1 MRVVITGG
9 QGFLG
14 RELCRALLRGEG
26 PRAAGGQAAE
36 VEKVVLFDVALPPDG
51 ASDAIAD
58 ARVVNRSGDIADP
71 AVCQALV
78 DEAGEGPLSV
88 FHMAGVMSGQAEK
101 DFDTG
106 LRVNLD
112 GTRHMLDACRRR
124 AGPPPVFVF
133 CSSLAVFGE
142 TYDSGPT
149 GDTAKVVPRNTYGMT
164 KACGELLVNDY
175 TRKGFVDGR
184 SARLPTVV
192 VRPGKPNAATTSC
205 YSGVVREPLH
215 GVGVAL
221 PVGRG
226 LPHAV
231 TSTRALVR
239 NLVILHDAAWPEG
252 LVDRA
257 ATLPSR
263 PATLQQLVDALYAV
277 VPPEQHGS
285 LGAITDA
292 EDEFLSRVVGGMGSN
307 LSHDRATRL
316 GMVEVPDL
324 QTVVRE
330 FVEDFGEKVVVTLA
344 GDSSKRRR
352 VAA

>member
-26 PRAAGGQAAE
+26 PRAAGGGAAE
-36 VEKVVLFDVALPPDG
+36 IERIVLFDVALPAGG
-51 ASDAIAD
+51 AGEAIAD
-58 ARVVNRSGDIADP
+58 PRVESRAGDITDP
-71 AVCQALV
+71 AVCRALV
-78 DEAGEGPLSV
+78 CEAGEGPLSV

-112 GTRHMLDACRRR
+112 GTRHMLEACRQR
-124 AGPPPVFVF
+124 AGPRPVFVF

-142 TYDSGPT
+142 TYDGGPT
-149 GDTAKVVPRNTYGMT
+149 RDTDKIVPKNTYGMT

-192 VRPGKPNAATTSC
+192 VRPGLPNAATTSC

-215 GVGVAL
+215 GVDVAL
-221 PVGRG
+221 PVARD

-239 NLVILHDAAWPEG
+239 NLVILHDAEWPEG
-252 LVDRA
+252 LVDRS

-263 PATLQQLVDALYAV
+263 PATLQQLVDALLAV

-285 LGAITDA
+285 LGKITDA

-307 LSHDRATRL
+307 LSHDRAKRL

-330 FVEDFGEKVVVTLA
+330 FVEDFGENVVVTLV
-344 GDSSKRRR
+344 GDTGKRRR
-352 VAA
+352 LAS